1 MIRILIVVISCC
13 FLIPSTYGQ
22 YYIFGGYNYGAIT
35 MEGSNVII
43 DAFNLRED
51 HSIAPLTNNFH
62 GYRVGVGKYSKYS
75 VMELG
80 FGNLVSN
87 QKSTNPNQLKE
98 SAEVVVNYMS
108 VTARAGVKPFPKHH
122 FTFGAA
128 MHLGAQRIRY
138 SFGGDYQT
146 PVNQY
151 VIAPEFYIDYAIK
164 VKFLLKKS
172 QREKYYYLL
181 RIRPYYQL
189 HAYLETGSFER
200 ELNQTPNV
208 PDNAIEDDMSHFGFN
223 ISIVIP
229 FMTDSDREYLFA
241 PNRKKSKKSKK
252 TKNRKEKPK
261 GNL

>member
-1 MIRILIVVISCC
+1 MIRIFIVVISCC
-13 FLIPSTYGQ
+13 FLLPNTYGQ

-35 MEGSNVII
+35 MEGSNAII
-43 DAFNLRED
+43 DVFNAREN
-51 HSIAPLTNNFH
+51 HSIAPLMNNFH
-62 GYRVGVGKYSKYS
+62 GYRVGAGKYSKYT
-75 VMELG
+75 VIELG
-80 FGNLVSN
+80 FGNLVSS
-87 QKSTNPNQLKE
+87 QKSNNPNQLKE

-108 VTARAGVKPFPKHH
+108 ATARAGVKPFPKHY

-146 PVNQY
+146 PVNKY

-164 VKFLLKKS
+164 IKFLLKKS

-189 HAYLETGSFER
+189 HAYLESGAFETQ
-200 ELNQTPNV
+200 LNQTPNV
-208 PDNAIEDDMSHFGFN
+208 PANAIEDDMSHFGFN

-229 FMTDSDREYLFA
+229 FMTDTDRAYLFA
-241 PNRKKSKKSKK
+241 PGKIKRKK
-252 TKNRKEKPK
+252 TKHRKEKPK

>member
-1 MIRILIVVISCC
+1 MIRILILMISYC
-13 FLIPSTYGQ
+13 FLLPQSYGQ

-35 MEGSNVII
+35 MEGSNAVIDI
-43 DAFNLRED
+43 FNAREN
-51 HSIAPLTNNFH
+51 HSIAPLANNFH

-75 VMELG
+75 ILELG

-108 VTARAGVKPFPKHH
+108 VTARGGIKPFPKHH

-146 PVNQY
+146 PVNKY
-151 VIAPEFYIDYAIK
+151 VIAPEFYVDYAIK
-164 VKFLLKKS
+164 IKFLLKKS
-172 QREKYYYLL
+172 QRDQYYYLL

-189 HAYLETGSFER
+189 HAYLESGRFEA

-208 PDNAIEDDMSHFGFN
+208 PANAIEDDMSHFGFN
-223 ISIVIP
+223 VSIVIP
-229 FMTDSDREYLFA
+229 FISDDDRAYLFA
-241 PNRKKSKKSKK
+241 PNKKKGKRTKKDKA
-252 TKNRKEKPK
+252 K
-261 GNL
+261 GRL

>member
-1 MIRILIVVISCC
+1 MRFL
-13 FLIPSTYGQ
+13 FLIIGCCCILPTCFGQ

-35 MEGSNVII
+35 MKGSNVIV
-43 DAFNLRED
+43 DGFNARES

-62 GYRVGVGKYSKYS
+62 GYRVGAGKYSKHS

-80 FGNLVSN
+80 FGNLISS
-87 QKSTNPNQLKE
+87 QTSTNPNQLKE

-108 VTARAGVKPFPKHH
+108 ATARAGVKPFKKHY
-122 FTFGAA
+122 FTIGAA

-151 VIAPEFYIDYAIK
+151 IIAPEFYIDYAIRI
-164 VKFLLKKS
+164 KFLLKKS
-172 QREKYYYLL
+172 QRDKYFYLL

-189 HAYLETGSFER
+189 HSIIGVGKFESD
-200 ELNQTPNV
+200 LNQTPNV
-208 PDNAIEDDMSHFGFN
+208 TSNAIEDNMSHFGFN

-229 FMTDSDREYLFA
+229 FMSDEDRAYLFA
-241 PNRKKSKKSKK
+241 PNKRKRK
-252 TKNRKEKPK
+252 TKKRSRKEKPK
-261 GNL
+261 GRL